1 MNIFYLDKEPKLCAQ
16 YHVDKH
22 VVKMIL
28 ETAQLLSTTHWMSG
42 SEGPYKQ
49 THKNHPSA
57 IWARSNKSN
66 YTWLCELGMELC
78 KEYTHRYGKT
88 HKTQKHIEWLSTNI
102 PNIPDG
108 KFTQPTLAMPE
119 QYKSD
124 DHIKSYQLYY
134 VKDKSH
140 LHSWKKRKQP
150 KFILEDVNIKLT

>member
-1 MNIFYLDKEPKLCAQ
+1 MNIFYLNKEPKLCAQ

-28 ETAQLLSTTHWMSG
+28 ETAQLLSTTHWVLG
-42 SEGPYKQ
+42 GEGPYKQ

-108 KFTQPTLAMPE
+108 EFTQPTLAMPE

-124 DHIKSYQLYY
+124 DHVQAYRLYY
-134 VKDKSH
+134 IKDKSH
-140 LHSWKKRKQP
+140 LHSWKKRENP
-150 KFILEDVNIKLT
+150 EFIS

>member
-1 MNIFYLDKEPKLCAQ
+1 MNIFYLDKEPRLCAQ

-42 SEGPYKQ
+42 SEGPYRQ

-57 IWARSNKSN
+57 VWTRSNKSN

-88 HKTQKHIEWLSTNI
+88 HKTQQHIEWLSTNI

-119 QYKSD
+119 QYKSE

-140 LHSWKKRKQP
+140 LHSWKKREIP
-150 KFILEDVNIKLT
+150 EFIS

>member
-28 ETAQLLSTTHWMSG
+28 ETAQLLSTTHWVLG
-42 SEGPYKQ
+42 GEGPYKQ

-88 HKTQKHIEWLSTNI
+88 HKTQQHIEWLSTNI

-124 DHIKSYQLYY
+124 DHVNSYRLYY
-134 VKDKSH
+134 NKDKSH
-140 LHSWKKRKQP
+140 LHSWKKRDVPQ
-150 KFILEDVNIKLT
+150 FIG

>member
-1 MNIFYLDKEPKLCAQ
+1 MNIFYLDKEPRLCAQ

-42 SEGPYKQ
+42 SEGPYRQ

-57 IWARSNKSN
+57 VWARSNKSN

-88 HKTQKHIEWLSTNI
+88 HKTQQHIEWLSINI

-108 KFTQPTLAMPE
+108 EFAQPTLAMPE
-119 QYKSD
+119 QYKSE

-140 LHSWKKRKQP
+140 LHSWKKREIP
-150 KFILEDVNIKLT
+150 EFIS

>member
-119 QYKSD
+119 QYKSE

-140 LHSWKKRKQP
+140 LHSWKNREVP
-150 KFILEDVNIKLT
+150 DFIS

>member
-28 ETAQLLSTTHWMSG
+28 ETAQLLSTTHWVLG
-42 SEGPYKQ
+42 GEGPYKQ

-119 QYKSD
+119 QYKSE

-140 LHSWKKRKQP
+140 LHSWKNRETP
-150 KFILEDVNIKLT
+150 EFI

>member
-1 MNIFYLDKEPKLCAQ
+1 MNIFYLDNDPKVCAQ

-42 SEGPYKQ
+42 SEGPYRQ

-57 IWARSNKSN
+57 VWTRSNKSN
-66 YTWLCELGMELC
+66 YVWLCELGMELC
-78 KEYTHRYGKT
+78 KEYTHRYGKI
-88 HKTQKHIEWLSTNI
+88 HKTQQHLEWLSINI

-124 DHIKSYQLYY
+124 VHVEAYRLYY

-140 LHSWKKRKQP
+140 LHS
-150 KFILEDVNIKLT
+150 

>member
-1 MNIFYLDKEPKLCAQ
+1 MNIFYLDKEPRLCAQ

-42 SEGPYKQ
+42 SEGPYRQ

-57 IWARSNKSN
+57 VWARSNKSN

-88 HKTQKHIEWLSTNI
+88 HKTQQHIEWLSINI

-108 KFTQPTLAMPE
+108 EFTQPTLAMPE
-119 QYKSD
+119 QYKSE

-140 LHSWKKRKQP
+140 LHSWKNREIP
-150 KFILEDVNIKLT
+150 EFI

>member
-28 ETAQLLSTTHWMSG
+28 ETAQLLSTTHWVLG
-42 SEGPYKQ
+42 GEGPYKQ

-88 HKTQKHIEWLSTNI
+88 HKTQQHIEWLSTNI

-119 QYKSD
+119 QYKSE

-140 LHSWKKRKQP
+140 LHSWKNRETP
-150 KFILEDVNIKLT
+150 EFI

>member
-1 MNIFYLDKEPKLCAQ
+1 MNIFYLNKEPKLCAQ

-28 ETAQLLSTTHWMSG
+28 ETAQLLSTTHWVLG
-42 SEGPYKQ
+42 GEGPYKQ

-108 KFTQPTLAMPE
+108 EFTQPTLAMPE

-124 DHIKSYQLYY
+124 DHVQAYRLYY
-134 VKDKSH
+134 IKDKSH
-140 LHSWKKRKQP
+140 LHSWKKREIP
-150 KFILEDVNIKLT
+150 EFIS